1 MISDYSEINIDKSIF
16 KNIYD
21 IFDNDKSEPFN
32 PYQSL
37 LFILPKE
44 SFNLL
49 PQCYQQIPQL
59 LKEYFPDK
67 IDIDYNGKIAEYESL
82 LLLPV
87 LDEEKMLETEKNCRK
102 LTQEEEKENKWGT
115 SYLFNKND
123 SQNNN
128 INFIGYDIYQKK
140 DNIKNTNSKEYG
152 IAKCDFSFP
161 TLKTIDYDYQLINV
175 KQYFGRTYTMTKQ
188 ISLYTKLTEKIN
200 MNKIYWF
207 LKYKTIFID
216 YPFKAFGELIG
227 FIYNYTYNYLSGD
240 YLISDNKFILTN
252 KQVES
257 IRYYYEKRGIILE
270 HPEILCDVCKLQKVE
285 NNNGEI
291 TRKFEDK
298 YINYVPFEI
307 TSLNTTTNQ
316 FQNFIKRLNKKIG
329 GNYQVYNTYY

>member
-1 MISDYSEINIDKSIF
+1 MSDIDINEAIKEVAKNIENNENKNEEDNEDPNDINRIFMEQISKLKNSKEVKEFYYKEKLNIDLKEEKGIKEREKIFYKYMEGLQWILYYYYNSIKSWKWFYPYHYAPMISDYSEINLDKSIF

-128 INFIGYDIYQKK
+128 INFIGYDI
-140 DNIKNTNSKEYG
+140 ITN
-152 IAKCDFSFP
+152 
-161 TLKTIDYDYQLINV
+161 
-175 KQYFGRTYTMTKQ
+175 
-188 ISLYTKLTEKIN
+188 
-200 MNKIYWF
+200 
-207 LKYKTIFID
+207 
-216 YPFKAFGELIG
+216 
-227 FIYNYTYNYLSGD
+227 
-240 YLISDNKFILTN
+240 
-252 KQVES
+252 
-257 IRYYYEKRGIILE
+257 
-270 HPEILCDVCKLQKVE
+270 
-285 NNNGEI
+285 
-291 TRKFEDK
+291 
-298 YINYVPFEI
+298 
-307 TSLNTTTNQ
+307 
-316 FQNFIKRLNKKIG
+316 
-329 GNYQVYNTYY
+329 